1 MEQALKV
8 IKEYGISAVMGFALL
23 YMNNRLSIVEDR
35 LYQCYEMR
43 ILNSYNQAD
52 KDFILPRR
60 YYAVLPQNDI
70 RIKNNDKN
78 KRVG

>member
-23 YMNNRLSIVEDR
+23 YMNNRLSIVEER

-43 ILNSYNQAD
+43 ILNSFDVREN
-52 KDFILPRR
+52 FEEPRR
-60 YYAVLPQNDI
+60 YYAILPHEI
-70 RIKNNDKN
+70 RIEKNDKKN